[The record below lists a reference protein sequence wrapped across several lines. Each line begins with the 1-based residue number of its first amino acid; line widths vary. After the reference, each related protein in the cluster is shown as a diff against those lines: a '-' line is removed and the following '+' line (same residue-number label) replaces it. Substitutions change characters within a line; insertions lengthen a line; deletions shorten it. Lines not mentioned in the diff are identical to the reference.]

1 MAKKAKFERF
11 QRVHYGKKGERLP
24 VCYYFHLKAPNGKII
39 CQSEGYN
46 SKRAR
51 DNGIAAIK
59 KYAADAEVV
68 DV

>member
-1 MAKKAKFERF
+1 MAKKAKFEKF
-11 QRVHYGKKGERLP
+11 DEKWGAWDGKRHSF
-24 VCYYFHLKAPNGKII
+24 YFRLKAPNGRII

>member
-1 MAKKAKFERF
+1 MKKAKFVKF
-11 QRVHYGKKGERLP
+11 QREYTLSPMRF
-24 VCYYFHLKAPNGKII
+24 YFHLKAPNGKII

-51 DNGIAAIK
+51 DNGIAAIR

-68 DV
+68 EA